1 MVKKE
6 EVLKYL
12 KDRYEK
18 SNDSWED
25 EFDKINDI
33 SSVMNFRLF
42 MRAMIELYE
51 KLPVDK
57 LSNKF
62 TFRMRVVFPDGNRSV
77 KSRTFDVENPFGTE
91 IGQIAVYD
99 IFKEMALKL
108 IDTKLK
114 EEPYR
119 MIFEMGIRDFY
130 FIEFARS
137 TRREPFVYEFDLKI
151 DDSAVNELCD
161 LSINEF

>member
-12 KDRYEK
+12 KERYEK
-18 SNDSWED
+18 YNDSWKD

-33 SSVMNFRLF
+33 SSVIKFRLF
-42 MRAMIELYE
+42 MRTMIELYK

-57 LSNKF
+57 LSNRF
-62 TFRMRVVFPDGNRSV
+62 IFRMRVILSDGNRSD
-77 KSRTFDVENPFGTE
+77 KDRTFDVENPFI
-91 IGQIAVYD
+91 IGIDQNGVYN

-108 IDTKLK
+108 IGTKLK
-114 EEPYR
+114 EEPYE
-119 MIFEMGIRDFY
+119 MLFEMGIRDSN

-137 TRREPFVYEFDLKI
+137 TRGELLAHEFDLKVN
-151 DDSAVNELCD
+151 DFAVNELCS
-161 LSINEF
+161 LSISEF

>member
-18 SNDSWED
+18 SNDSWKD

-33 SSVMNFRLF
+33 SSVINFRLF
-42 MRAMIELYE
+42 MRTMIELYE

-62 TFRMRVVFPDGNRSV
+62 TFRMRVVFPDGNRND
-77 KSRTFDVENPFGTE
+77 KSRAFDVENPFGTE
-91 IGQIAVYD
+91 IGQIAVYN
-99 IFKEMALKL
+99 IFKEMSLRL

-130 FIEFARS
+130 FIEFAKS
-137 TRREPFVYEFDLKI
+137 TRGELLAHEFDLKV
-151 DDSAVNELCD
+151 DNFAVNELCD
-161 LSINEF
+161 LSISEF

>member
-18 SNDSWED
+18 YNDSLKD
-25 EFDKINDI
+25 EFDKISDI
-33 SSVMNFRLF
+33 TSVVNFRLF
-42 MRAMIELYE
+42 MRTMIELYE

-62 TFRMRVVFPDGNRSV
+62 TFRMKVVFPDGNKSA
-77 KSRTFDVENPFGTE
+77 KSRTFDVENPFGTG

-99 IFKEMALKL
+99 ILKEMALKL

-114 EEPYR
+114 EEPYG
-119 MIFEMGIRDFY
+119 MLFEMGIRDFY

-137 TRREPFVYEFDLKI
+137 TRREPLAYEFDLKI
-151 DDSAVNELCD
+151 KDLAVNELCD

>member
-6 EVLKYL
+6 EILKYL

-18 SNDSWED
+18 SNDSWKD

-33 SSVMNFRLF
+33 SSVVKFRLF
-42 MRAMIELYE
+42 MRTMIELYE

-62 TFRMRVVFPDGNRSV
+62 VFRMRVVFPDGNRSA
-77 KSRTFDVENPFGTE
+77 KSRTFDVENPFGTG
-91 IGQIAVYD
+91 IGQIEVYD

-108 IDTKLK
+108 VDTKLK
-114 EEPYR
+114 EEPYE

-137 TRREPFVYEFDLKI
+137 IRGELLAHEFDLKI
-151 DDSAVNELCD
+151 KDFAVTELCD
-161 LSINEF
+161 LSISEF

>member
-1 MVKKE
+1 MAKKE

-18 SNDSWED
+18 YNDSWKD
-25 EFDKINDI
+25 EFDNISDI
-33 SSVMNFRLF
+33 SSVINFRLF
-42 MRAMIELYE
+42 MRTMIKLYE

-62 TFRMRVVFPDGNRSV
+62 TFKTKAVFPDGNRNS

-114 EEPYR
+114 EEPYE

-137 TRREPFVYEFDLKI
+137 TRGELLAHEFDLKI
-151 DDSAVNELCD
+151 KDFAVNELCD